1 MIMVFIMFKLLKF
14 FSLCILFCTTVIAQA
29 QQVNVDALRYK
40 TRNNASRLVFDLS
53 KKTPSHVFLLS
64 NPPRLVIDFKKTR
77 TIKPLTQ
84 PPKGH
89 PQFKHLRSAV
99 RNKKDFRVV
108 IDLKKPAK
116 SNNFYLLPNKSRGHR
131 LVVDLTNNGIEISKT
146 APKVKKIVKQ
156 TIKNKTRDIIVAVD
170 AGHGGKDPGAEGP
183 NGTKEKRVVFAI
195 SKKLVDLINRQPGM
209 KAIMVRKSD
218 RKIKLRQRME
228 IARAANADLFIS
240 IHADAVKRS
249 TARGASVYTLSTGG
263 ATSEAAKL
271 LAKHENSVDSVAGFI
286 PAGTEDVVASV
297 LLDLSQSASSSA
309 SKNVAKSILKHFK
322 SIGHL
327 HKNEVQ
333 KAGFMVLKSPNIPSV
348 LVETAFISNPAEER
362 KLKSSKHQSKMAKA
376 IFEGVVDYF
385 EKYAAV
391 DTYFA
396 LNFNKTHTISRGE
409 TLSEIALQYGV
420 SMRAIKSANK
430 LASSRVKIG
439 QVLEIPRG

>member
-1 MIMVFIMFKLLKF
+1 MLKLLKL

-29 QQVNVDALRYK
+29 QQVNVDSLRYK
-40 TRNNASRLVFDLS
+40 TRSNASRLVFDLS
-53 KKTPSHVFLLS
+53 KKAPSHVFLLQ
-64 NPPRLVIDFKKTR
+64 NPPRLVIDLKKTR
-77 TIKPLTQ
+77 TIKPLSQ

-89 PQFKHLRSAV
+89 PLFKHLRSAV
-99 RNKKDFRVV
+99 RNKKDFRIV
-108 IDLKKPAK
+108 IDLKKSAK
-116 SNNFYLLPNKSRGHR
+116 SNNFNLLPNKGRGHR
-131 LVVDLTNNGIEISKT
+131 LVIDLANNGVVMSKA
-146 APKVKKIVKQ
+146 APKVKNIVKQ
-156 TIKNKTRDIIVAVD
+156 TIKNKTRDIIIAVD
-170 AGHGGKDPGAEGP
+170 AGHGGKDPGAQGP
-183 NGTKEKRVVFAI
+183 NGTKEKQVVFAI
-195 SKKLVDLINRQPGM
+195 SKKLVDLINHQPGM

-218 RKIKLRQRME
+218 RKIKLRQRMK

-249 TARGASVYTLSTGG
+249 TARGASVYTLSTSG

-309 SKNVAKSILKHFK
+309 SKNVAKSILRHFK

-362 KLKSSKHQSKMAKA
+362 KLKSGKHQSKMAKA

-396 LNFNKTHTISRGE
+396 LNFNQTHTISRGE

-439 QVLEIPRG
+439 QVLEIPKG